1 MKYGL
6 RLFTQQVE
14 WLGDKGVPFDCWDP
28 RVKLYELH
36 CYGQQWNIDRIFHT

>member
-14 WLGDKGVPFDCWDP
+14 WLGGKGVQFDPWDP
-28 RVKLYELH
+28 KIKLHELH
-36 CYGQQWNIDRIFHT
+36 CNGQQWNIDRIFHT